1 MIDKISIKN
10 FKAIQSATIKLSDIS
25 VFVGNNGS
33 GKSSVIEA
41 LQTLQNVLLHGL
53 STGFNERWFGLE
65 HIRNTSTP
73 TKGAGKKLF
82 TNDIEIEIT
91 GKIPQGNYQYKV
103 CFNTNLS
110 GDLYLV
116 TQETLLQ
123 GKTQIF
129 KSEVVDEKGST
140 EFFLKNE
147 PLPTGRIANNL
158 VLSDKNL
165 FGDISFIQ
173 DFKNY
178 ISSWQFLSLEPER
191 MYFPIRRDYSATSVR
206 MKSTGE
212 NLADFFSRMQDNPII
227 SDIILDK
234 MRYVLPDLN
243 NLSRAKLEIQKQ
255 IYLIL
260 TEKSNKKPL
269 PSWLFSSGTL
279 RILAILAILNSETP
293 PPIIFIEEIE
303 NGLDPRTLNMLTDE
317 IGRLI
322 PEHQFIVTTHSPYF
336 LDLLELDHI
345 ITTERKEG
353 QTKYY
358 RPADNENLLKWKEK
372 FSIGKLYTMNK
383 LIEND

>member
-65 HIRNTSTP
+65 HIRNTSTAE
-73 TKGAGKKLF
+73 KGSGKKLF
-82 TNDIEIEIT
+82 INDIEIEIQ
-91 GKIPQGNYQYKV
+91 GKIEQDKYKYKV
-103 CFNTNLS
+103 CFNTNRS
-110 GDLYLV
+110 GDLYLITHESLV
-116 TQETLLQ
+116 H
-123 GKTQIF
+123 GKTEVF
-129 KSEVVDEKGST
+129 KSEVVDEKGAT
-140 EFFLKNE
+140 EFFINNE

-165 FGDISFIQ
+165 ISQLQFAIKFG
-173 DFKNY
+173 NY

-212 NLADFFSRMQDNPII
+212 NLADFFSRMQDNPTI

-234 MRYVLPDLN
+234 MRYVLPDLDN
-243 NLSRAKLEIQKQ
+243 VGREEISIQKQ
-255 IYLIL
+255 IYLFL
-260 TEKSNKKPL
+260 QEHNNKRRL

-279 RILAILAILNSETP
+279 RILAILAILNSKTP
-293 PPIIFIEEIE
+293 PPVVFIEEIE
-303 NGLDPRTLNMLTDE
+303 NGLDPRTLNLLVEEMRSL
-317 IGRLI
+317 L
-322 PEHQFIVTTHSPYF
+322 PEHQFVATTHSPYF
-336 LDLLELDHI
+336 LDLVALKHI
-345 ITTERKEG
+345 IVAERTDGK
-353 QTKYY
+353 TDYY
-358 RPADNENLLKWKEK
+358 RPDDDERLNAWKTK
-372 FSIGKLYTMNK
+372 FSAGNLYTMNR
-383 LIEND
+383 LSRT